1 MNLTAIKFIK
11 QHFQPTLTSLQLSME
26 VNEKVQKNRNEIWEA
41 GVHSRWTPDR
51 LIRYASIRRAI
62 KQKAHIQHPHH
73 YNIMCR

>member
-1 MNLTAIKFIK
+1 
-11 QHFQPTLTSLQLSME
+11 ME
-26 VNEKVQKNRNEIWEA
+26 LNEKMQKNRNENWEAGVITA
-41 GVHSRWTPDR
+41 GVHSRWAPDR

>member
-1 MNLTAIKFIK
+1 MNSTAIKFIK

-51 LIRYASIRRAI
+51 LISIRRAI